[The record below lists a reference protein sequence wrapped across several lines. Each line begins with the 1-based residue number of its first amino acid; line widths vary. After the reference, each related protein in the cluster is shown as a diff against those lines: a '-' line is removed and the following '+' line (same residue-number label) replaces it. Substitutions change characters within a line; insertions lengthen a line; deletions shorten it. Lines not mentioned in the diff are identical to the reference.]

1 MRLPAVSFKM
11 SFKNDELTL
20 AVILENK
27 GGSGGGGEKILV
39 FPQGKRSSLNGFFN
53 LKATL
58 IAYTNLHIL
67 IVAYSVALYGHI
79 MKTNILNSGLFVFS
93 L

>member
-39 FPQGKRSSLNGFFN
+39 FPQGKSSSLNGFFN

-58 IAYTNLHIL
+58 IAYKLTYIDSGTVWHYMVIL
-67 IVAYSVALYGHI
+67 
-79 MKTNILNSGLFVFS
+79 
-93 L
+93 